1 MISISCALLLACF
14 ALGLPAV
21 LCATEAAPPQANS
34 PATLPPIPSGIFLT
48 QPNIYDSPSLVDGFD
63 DFDDYVPYRSDTLD
77 HFSWALLKLV
87 LHEESG
93 NVIISPFSVKLSLA
107 LLAEAAGNGSLTQ
120 RELYNTLTDIK
131 QPENLRGFYRKT
143 LTVLKKENPYYTL
156 NLESK
161 LFTDVV
167 IEPHQRYAALLSSY
181 YQTDIERLEFANAKS
196 SADTINN
203 WCSNVT
209 NGRLKQLVNDGN
221 VQNNVLLLANV
232 LYFNGV
238 WRRPFNRTFEGVFFH
253 TPQKQ
258 LRADYMEQTD
268 FFFYKNDEALDA
280 KILRLPYKGRKFSL
294 FILLPKT
301 LGNIEQLQ
309 KNLANDQLKRM
320 QWAMEPEKVK
330 VTMPKFKFDFDKS
343 LKPTLQQLGINDI
356 FTNEASLPG
365 LARGAAVA
373 GVLKVSNIFQKSGID
388 VNEKG
393 TEAFASTVVEID
405 NKFGGIPL
413 IEEFNVNQP
422 FIFFI
427 EEEATGNIIFAGK
440 VLQPEV

>member
-1 MISISCALLLACF
+1 MISVRFAVLLGCF
-14 ALGLPAV
+14 ALGQATVASCGTVPA
-21 LCATEAAPPQANS
+21 ATPS
-34 PATLPPIPSGIFLT
+34 LLPATLPPPIPSGIFST
-48 QPNIYDSPSLVDGFD
+48 QPNIIIGGFD

-77 HFSWALLKLV
+77 HFSWSLLKLV
-87 LHEESG
+87 LHEEPG

-107 LLAEAAGNGSLTQ
+107 LLAEAAGNGSQTQ
-120 RELYNTLTDIK
+120 RELYSTLTDIK
-131 QPENLRGFYRKT
+131 QPENLRGFYKKT
-143 LTVLKKENPYYTL
+143 LNVLKKENPFYTL

-167 IEPHQRYAALLSSY
+167 VEPHQRYAAMLMSY
-181 YQTDIERLEFANAKS
+181 YMTDIERLDFANAKV
-196 SADTINN
+196 SADAINN
-203 WCSNVT
+203 WCSNAT
-209 NGRLKQLVNDGN
+209 NGRLKQLVNEAN
-221 VQNNVLLLANV
+221 IQNNVLLMANV

-238 WRRPFNRTFEGVFFH
+238 WRHPFNNTFEGVFFQ
-253 TPQKQ
+253 TLQRQ

-268 FFFYKNDEALDA
+268 FFYYNSDEALDA
-280 KILRLPYKGRKFSL
+280 KILRLPYKGKKFSM

-309 KNLANDQLKRM
+309 QNLVNDQLKRM
-320 QWAMEPEKVK
+320 QWAMEEVKVK
-330 VTMPKFKFDFDKS
+330 VTMPKFKFDFDKN

-356 FTNEASLPG
+356 FTSEASLPG

-405 NKFGGIPL
+405 NKFGGVPL